1 MSASSV
7 SRTIT
12 EAMMVPADLT
22 GEDLLKH
29 LSQTATGEYLVMDR
43 TSGVVV
49 GVLSARDVNSVLT
62 GR

>member
-1 MSASSV
+1 
-7 SRTIT
+7 
-12 EAMMVPADLT
+12 MMVPADLT

-43 TSGVVV
+43 ASGVVI

-62 GR
+62 GK